1 MEGCFAEMKQLV
13 GRKGGEEEEEEWLCT
28 ATERWRA
35 RWER

>member
-13 GRKGGEEEEEEWLCT
+13 GRKGGEEEEEWLYM

>member
-13 GRKGGEEEEEEWLCT
+13 GRKGGEEEEEWLCT